1 MKTVYIENVFLLN
14 LVMNLY
20 LFRLTGFIL
29 RKSTTLLRILLGS
42 VAGALGYCIS
52 ICFFNDSQSLLMV
65 LVMLPVSVLGCF
77 FVFKGKTIYE
87 VLRHTG
93 YLYCV
98 AFFLGGGLLFLQ
110 RQIPF
115 LQQMKSSAILIL
127 VCAGVMYEGGRVLIR
142 FLQKRKENPFCT
154 VILQGESEE
163 LQITALIDTGNG
175 LREPV
180 SGRSV
185 SILEEEVFRKMK
197 DRLLPEKLKVIPYH
211 SVGKT
216 HGIMMGMEVSNI
228 KIRTDDG
235 EKVLPEGILAMYQG
249 RLSESGSY
257 QMILSPEW
265 IS

>member
-1 MKTVYIENVFLLN
+1 
-14 LVMNLY
+14 
-20 LFRLTGFIL
+20 
-29 RKSTTLLRILLGS
+29 
-42 VAGALGYCIS
+42 
-52 ICFFNDSQSLLMV
+52 
-65 LVMLPVSVLGCF
+65 
-77 FVFKGKTIYE
+77 
-87 VLRHTG
+87 
-93 YLYCV
+93 
-98 AFFLGGGLLFLQ
+98 
-110 RQIPF
+110 
-115 LQQMKSSAILIL
+115 MKSSAILIM

-211 SVGKT
+211 SMGKT

-228 KIRTDDG
+228 KIRTDDW
-235 EKVLPEGILAMYQG
+235 EKELPEGILAMYQG

>member
-1 MKTVYIENVFLLN
+1 
-14 LVMNLY
+14 
-20 LFRLTGFIL
+20 
-29 RKSTTLLRILLGS
+29 
-42 VAGALGYCIS
+42 
-52 ICFFNDSQSLLMV
+52 MV

-185 SILEEEVFRKMK
+185 SILEEEVSGNEG
-197 DRLLPEKLKVIPYH
+197 PAASGKLKVIPYH

-235 EKVLPEGILAMYQG
+235 EKELPEGILAMYQG

>member
-98 AFFLGGGLLFLQ
+98 AFFLCGGLLFLQ
-110 RQIPF
+110 R
-115 LQQMKSSAILIL
+115 
-127 VCAGVMYEGGRVLIR
+127 
-142 FLQKRKENPFCT
+142 
-154 VILQGESEE
+154 
-163 LQITALIDTGNG
+163 
-175 LREPV
+175 
-180 SGRSV
+180 
-185 SILEEEVFRKMK
+185 
-197 DRLLPEKLKVIPYH
+197 
-211 SVGKT
+211 
-216 HGIMMGMEVSNI
+216 
-228 KIRTDDG
+228 
-235 EKVLPEGILAMYQG
+235 
-249 RLSESGSY
+249 
-257 QMILSPEW
+257 
-265 IS
+265 

>member
-14 LVMNLY
+14 LVMNFY
-20 LFRLTGFIL
+20 LFRLTGLIL
-29 RKSTTLLRILLGS
+29 RKSTTLLRILPGS
-42 VAGALGYCIS
+42 AAGALCYCVS
-52 ICFFNDSQSLLMV
+52 VCFFKGSQRLLMV
-65 LVMLPVSVLGCF
+65 LVMLPVSVLGSF
-77 FVFKGKTIYE
+77 LVFRGKRIYE

-93 YLYCV
+93 YLYCT

-110 RQIPF
+110 RRIPF
-115 LQQMKSSAILIL
+115 LQEMKKSAILIL
-127 VCAGVMYEGGRVLIR
+127 ACAGVMYEGGRVLVR
-142 FLQKRKENPFCT
+142 FLHKKKENPFCT
-154 VILQGESEE
+154 VILQGDSEE
-163 LQITALIDTGNG
+163 LQVTALIDTGNG

-180 SGRSV
+180 SGKSV
-185 SILEEEVFRKMK
+185 SVLEEEVFEKLK
-197 DRLLPEKLKVIPYH
+197 DHLLPEKLKVIPYH

-235 EKVLPEGILAMYQG
+235 ERDLPEGILAMYQG
-249 RLSESGSY
+249 KLSESGSY